1 MRAGR
6 DVFLSMPL
14 PGLRGLLA
22 LALLLYAGGCV
33 WIFHRVDVEA
43 LEAPSDPITVRSPV
57 KAHLLDG
64 STVVYSNG
72 LVIAQDTLRGQ
83 GTRYDLALR
92 DSASVDLVPLDSVV
106 AMETFQRKVNV
117 APTLLVSTLTTA
129 ATPFLVGAAY
139 VAIFGSCPTFYSDS
153 AGTFVR
159 EAESFSYSIAP
170 LYEKRDVDRLR
181 VGEDGHGWVR
191 LEVRNEALET
201 HYLNHLELLE
211 VRHAADELA
220 LPDERGRPL
229 AVRNFLAL
237 TSIVDR
243 LQRDLAPT
251 LAAADDDVFR
261 TDGRVLEAVGPD
273 DLEDH
278 IDLVLPAPEGIDTA
292 ALVLRLRNSLLV
304 TVLLYD
310 LMLGDRGARALDWL
324 GHDLQRI
331 GPAVELGLWY
341 GERMGLG
348 VAVWDK
354 GRYREVA
361 RVRDT
366 GPIAWKDLAVLIPV
380 PAGDSLRVRLSF
392 VADNWRIDRVAIAAN
407 ARRPA
412 SRRIALAEAVG
423 SDSAPDTA
431 ALASL
436 RAADERYLQTSPG
449 QRFTAAFDVGPPPPP
464 AGPARTF
471 FLAAQGYYV
480 EWIRRRWVES
490 GREATAFRPSDAAL
504 LDAMKRW
511 RSEQASFEGRF
522 EATRIPVR

>member
-1 MRAGR
+1 
-6 DVFLSMPL
+6 
-14 PGLRGLLA
+14 
-22 LALLLYAGGCV
+22 
-33 WIFHRVDVEA
+33 
-43 LEAPSDPITVRSPV
+43 
-57 KAHLLDG
+57 
-64 STVVYSNG
+64 
-72 LVIAQDTLRGQ
+72 
-83 GTRYDLALR
+83 
-92 DSASVDLVPLDSVV
+92 
-106 AMETFQRKVNV
+106 
-117 APTLLVSTLTTA
+117 
-129 ATPFLVGAAY
+129 
-139 VAIFGSCPTFYSDS
+139 
-153 AGTFVR
+153 
-159 EAESFSYSIAP
+159 
-170 LYEKRDVDRLR
+170 
-181 VGEDGHGWVR
+181 
-191 LEVRNEALET
+191 
-201 HYLNHLELLE
+201 
-211 VRHAADELA
+211 
-220 LPDERGRPL
+220 
-229 AVRNFLAL
+229 
-237 TSIVDR
+237 
-243 LQRDLAPT
+243 
-251 LAAADDDVFR
+251 
-261 TDGRVLEAVGPD
+261 
-273 DLEDH
+273 
-278 IDLVLPAPEGIDTA
+278 
-292 ALVLRLRNSLLV
+292 
-304 TVLLYD
+304 
-310 LMLGDRGARALDWL
+310 
-324 GHDLQRI
+324 
-331 GPAVELGLWY
+331 
-341 GERMGLG
+341 MGLG

-464 AGPARTF
+464 AEPARTF

-480 EWIRRRWVES
+480 EWIRRKWIES